1 MLKGR
6 GTDQGIPGR
15 FARQTRETVDDG
27 WPELPEAEDS
37 APDTRCESETAR
49 SIITRNQSPDVPFTQ
64 SINPYRGCEHGCIY
78 CFARPSHAYL
88 DLSPGIDFETR
99 LSAKTNAAERLR
111 AELAK
116 PGYRCSP
123 IVLGTNTDPYQPVE
137 RQWGITRELLE
148 VLRDCRHPVSII
160 TKGAGILRDLDLLAE
175 MAQYGLVSVMV
186 SLTSL
191 DTGLKRALEPRAAS
205 PARRL
210 QVISELH
217 ERGVPVGTLIAPVIP
232 ALTDHELED
241 LLAAAAEA
249 GVSEAGYVL
258 LRLPWEVRPL
268 FRNWLQE
275 HYPDRAEHVMS
286 LLRQARGGR
295 ENDPCFG
302 SRMRGS
308 GPWADLLDQRFRRA
322 LRRHGLDR
330 RHHPQLDTTRFRP
343 PRSDGQRDL
352 FDETGP

>member
-6 GTDQGIPGR
+6 GTDQDIPGR
-15 FARQTRETVDDG
+15 FARQTTEPSDDG
-27 WPELPEAEDS
+27 WPELPEAETS
-37 APDTRCESETAR
+37 APQTQCRPETAR
-49 SIITRNQSPDVPFTQ
+49 SIITRNQSPDVPFAQ
-64 SINPYRGCEHGCIY
+64 SVNPYRGCEHGCIY

-99 LSAKTNAAERLR
+99 LIAKTNAAERLR

-137 RQWGITRELLE
+137 RHWGVTREVLE
-148 VLRDCRHPVSII
+148 VLRDCHHPVSII

-175 MAQYGLVSVMV
+175 MAGHHLVSVMV

-191 DTGLKRALEPRAAS
+191 NAGLKRALEPRAAS

-210 QVISELH
+210 QVIQELREH
-217 ERGVPVGTLIAPVIP
+217 GVPVGTLIAPVIP

-241 LLAAAAEA
+241 LIAAAAEA

-268 FRNWLQE
+268 FRQWLRE
-275 HYPDRAEHVMS
+275 RYPERAEHVMS
-286 LLRQARGGR
+286 LLRQARDGR

-302 SRMRGS
+302 SRMRGR
-308 GPWADLLDQRFRRA
+308 GPWADLLEQRFRAA

-330 RHHPQLDTTRFRP
+330 RSHPQLDPNRFRP
-343 PRSDGQRDL
+343 PHRGGQRDL
-352 FDETGP
+352 FDDAGP

>member
-6 GTDQGIPGR
+6 GTDQDIPGR
-15 FARQTRETVDDG
+15 FARQTTQPCDDG
-27 WPELPEAEDS
+27 WPELPEAENS
-37 APDTRCESETAR
+37 APQTQCQPETAR
-49 SIITRNQSPDVPFTQ
+49 SIITRNQSPDVPFSQ
-64 SINPYRGCEHGCIY
+64 SVNPYRGCEHGCIY

-123 IVLGTNTDPYQPVE
+123 VVLGTNTDPYQPVE
-137 RQWGITRELLE
+137 RHWGVTREVLE
-148 VLRDCRHPVSII
+148 VLRDCHHPVSII

-175 MAQYGLVSVMV
+175 MAEEHLVSVMI

-191 DTGLKRALEPRAAS
+191 DAGLKRALEPRAAS
-205 PARRL
+205 PTRRL
-210 QVISELH
+210 RVIRALR
-217 ERGVPVGTLIAPVIP
+217 ERDIPVGTLIAPVIP

-268 FRNWLQE
+268 FRQWLQE
-275 HYPDRAEHVMS
+275 HYPERAEHVMS
-286 LLRQARGGR
+286 LLRQAREGR

-308 GPWADLLDQRFRRA
+308 GPWADLLEQRFRRA

-330 RHHPQLDTTRFRP
+330 RDHPQLDVSRFRP
-343 PRSDGQRDL
+343 PRRGGQWDL
-352 FDETGP
+352 FDDAGP

>member
-6 GTDQGIPGR
+6 GTDQDIPGR
-15 FARQTRETVDDG
+15 FARQTRQACDDG
-27 WPELPEAEDS
+27 WPELPDAETS
-37 APDTRCESETAR
+37 APQTQCAPETAR

-64 SINPYRGCEHGCIY
+64 SVNPYRGCEHGCIY

-116 PGYRCSP
+116 PAYHCNP

-137 RQWGITRELLE
+137 RHWGVTRQVLE
-148 VLRDCRHPVSII
+148 VLRECRHPVSII

-175 MAQYGLVSVMV
+175 MAEYRLVSVII
-186 SLTSL
+186 SLTSMNAR
-191 DTGLKRALEPRAAS
+191 LKRALEPRAAS
-205 PARRL
+205 PAGRL
-210 QVISELH
+210 RVIRELH
-217 ERGVPVGTLIAPVIP
+217 ERGIPVGTLIAPVIP

-249 GVSEAGYVL
+249 GASEAGYVL

-268 FRNWLQE
+268 FRQWLQE
-275 HYPDRAEHVMS
+275 HYPERAEHVMS
-286 LLRQARGGR
+286 LLRQARDGR

-308 GPWADLLDQRFRRA
+308 GPWADLLEQRFRKA

-330 RHHPQLDTTRFRP
+330 RSHPQLDASLFRAP
-343 PRSDGQRDL
+343 HPGGQQDL
-352 FDETGP
+352 FDDAGP